1 MAFKNLNQI
10 DVKLFPQNPETI
22 KTLDL
27 TENNLT
33 GANDLRFLFE
43 FPNLTTLILDKN
55 QIGSKF
61 IIPPM
66 PLLTTL
72 WVNHNKI
79 ENLVV
84 FIENLQMFCP
94 NLKYLSMMN
103 NKAAPSYFNG
113 GSFVEYNDYRLY
125 VLSKLGNLQ
134 LIDHKEITPEERMQ
148 SQAIYGTGR
157 LARYND
163 YNAQDKKIKRRRST
177 MPNSSKP
184 ERKHSIEGNHL
195 DQEKNDIRSRTNPQL
210 DSVNEIVV
218 TKPAKNP
225 PSPSL
230 SMLNELDSFN

>member
-1 MAFKNLNQI
+1 MNQI
-10 DVKLFPQNPETI
+10 DAKLLPPNPETI

-33 GANDLRFLFE
+33 GANDLRFLFQ

-84 FIENLQMFCP
+84 FIDNLQMFCP
-94 NLKYLSMMN
+94 NLTYLSMMN

-113 GSFVEYNDYRLY
+113 GSLVEYNDYRLY
-125 VLSKLGNLQ
+125 VLSKLGSLQ
-134 LIDHKEITPEERMQ
+134 LIDHKEIAPEERMQ

-163 YNAQDKKIKRRRST
+163 YNNVQEKKIKRRRST
-177 MPNSSKP
+177 MINSSKP
-184 ERKHSIEGNHL
+184 ERKHTIEDNHL
-195 DQEKNDIRSRTNPQL
+195 DLVKNDMRNKTNPEL
-210 DSVNEIVV
+210 DSLNEIEA
-218 TKPAKNP
+218 AKQAVNP